1 MNENYLTE
9 NQKDRP
15 VLEASSEHIALALV
29 LDVSGSM
36 QGEKIN
42 SLIEAINSMIAWM
55 KEDRRLKF
63 IVDLA
68 IFVFGEKGR
77 ENVLQ
82 GFCAIGECNPINLS
96 ATDSSTWVADS
107 LNIAVDRLRERTE
120 MYNKTGG
127 AYKPWLVLVTDGEF
141 FDSEEELNKVSQRI
155 KQREKE
161 GKLHFF
167 GLGVEGYIKDQ
178 MMKFT
183 EDPRKVMDVK
193 ASNFQEFFSWVGR
206 SLATVSRTEVGTAT
220 TMEPLV
226 FTMDS

>member
-1 MNENYLTE
+1 MIENYLTE
-9 NQKDRP
+9 IQKDRP
-15 VLEASSEHIALALV
+15 VLAASENHIALALV
-29 LDVSGSM
+29 LDVSASM
-36 QGEKIN
+36 QGEKIK
-42 SLIEAINSMIAWM
+42 SLIEAINAMIIQM
-55 KEDRRLKF
+55 KNDSRLKL

-82 GFCAIGECNPINLS
+82 GFCAIDDCNPINLS
-96 ATDSSTWVADS
+96 ATDSSTWVADT

-120 MYNKTGG
+120 TYSKTGG

-141 FDSEEELNKVSQRI
+141 FDSEEDLNKVSQRI
-155 KQREKE
+155 KKREKE
-161 GKLHFF
+161 EKLHFF

-206 SLATVSRTEVGTAT
+206 SFATVSNTEVGTHT
-220 TMEPLV
+220 TLEPLV
-226 FTMDS
+226 FTV